1 MDIFQDFPRH
11 FLEVFIDDFAV
22 FSIRSEHLGYLKKN
36 FERCRE
42 TNLKL
47 HPGKCF
53 LGMTSGVLL
62 GHIVSKK
69 GLEVDMEKVRAILT
83 LAPPTCVREIRG
95 FLGCVGYYRRFI
107 DGYVWKVI
115 PLTEL
120 LKKDVEFSWS
130 PERQGAFEE
139 LKLTLAK
146 APVLSPPH
154 WKKEF
159 HVTLD
164 ASGWCL
170 GAILWQY
177 DEGKRECPVYYASR
191 QRSPA

>member
-1 MDIFQDFPRH
+1 M
-11 FLEVFIDDFAV
+11 
-22 FSIRSEHLGYLKKN
+22 
-36 FERCRE
+36 C
-42 TNLKL
+42 
-47 HPGKCF
+47 
-53 LGMTSGVLL
+53 
-62 GHIVSKK
+62 
-69 GLEVDMEKVRAILT
+69 
-83 LAPPTCVREIRG
+83 
-95 FLGCVGYYRRFI
+95 RFI
-107 DGYVWKVI
+107 DGYAQKAI

-146 APVLSPPH
+146 ALVLSPPD

-164 ASGWCL
+164 ASDWCF

-177 DEGKRECPVYYASR
+177 DKGKRESLVYYASR
-191 QRSPA
+191 QMSLAEWKYTTTEREALAVVYACKKF